1 MFKDLVMINVS
12 LLNKFNKQSSLTV
25 IDEDG
30 LGLILISFNSLIEN
44 CVFTSNSLILSTLLS
59 SN

>member
-25 IDEDG
+25 IDEVG